1 MEYLLKSGILYG
13 QDQTKPL
20 ARIKSCFYSPEKQI
34 LSWDNTLL
42 CRAQVQHRKGA
53 PEGNAPHCKEYILED
68 AQGAPLAVARPQ
80 YAQDAQ
86 TQYDDWSLCH
96 MPRVD
101 HATLTFKGCS
111 YRCSIGA

>member
-1 MEYLLKSGILYG
+1 MEYLLKSGVLYG

-53 PEGNAPHCKEYILED
+53 PEAFSQYFLCVLYGGLQRLSN
-68 AQGAPLAVARPQ
+68 GAR
-80 YAQDAQ
+80 
-86 TQYDDWSLCH
+86 
-96 MPRVD
+96 
-101 HATLTFKGCS
+101 
-111 YRCSIGA
+111 RCIIFFINTMEVCNVSCGKTVVPAGHGRHDLFE